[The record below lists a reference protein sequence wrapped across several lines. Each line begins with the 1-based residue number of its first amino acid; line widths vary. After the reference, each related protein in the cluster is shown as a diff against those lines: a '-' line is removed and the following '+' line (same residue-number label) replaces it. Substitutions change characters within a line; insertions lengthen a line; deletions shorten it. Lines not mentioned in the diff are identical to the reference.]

1 MHPQVNIAVQVLPTS
16 SHRDAYEIVDA
27 AIKVISQSG
36 LKFRVC
42 PFETV
47 IEGEYR
53 KVMSVVEQ
61 AIEAC
66 YAAGA
71 EKVLTNL
78 KIQTAADNAVTIDD
92 KTKKYDELHMTGI

>member
-1 MHPQVNIAVQVLPTS
+1 MNPQVNIAIQVLPTCS
-16 SHRDAYEIVDA
+16 GKDSYTIVDE

-47 IEGEYR
+47 IEGNYEEVMAVVR
-53 KVMSVVEQ
+53 K

-78 KIQTAADNAVTIDD
+78 KIQSARDKAVTIDD
-92 KTKKYDELHMTGI
+92 KTGKYDEMHMTGN